1 MPAQLA
7 PASDGCSKPACA
19 SRVGCSPDLQSPSLA
34 PCAPPLPLAPRLPAC
49 LPACLPAVISY
60 LSSDISQQG
69 LLIIPCVVGQISQ
82 IFIGSALAKLF
93 ARQVK
98 ALHRQQAAA
107 GGTATDGSSGDL
119 KAAAAAAAAAA
130 VAAEPDVELA
140 EGSGKDADASS
151 KLAGSTGSTGSFE
164 SLGGGASRASGE
176 SSPKHSSG
184 APGAGGVTGRGSSIN
199 AATPQQHHQ

>member
-1 MPAQLA
+1 
-7 PASDGCSKPACA
+7 
-19 SRVGCSPDLQSPSLA
+19 
-34 PCAPPLPLAPRLPAC
+34 
-49 LPACLPAVISY
+49 
-60 LSSDISQQG
+60 
-69 LLIIPCVVGQISQ
+69 VVGQISQ

-107 GGTATDGSSGDL
+107 GGAATDGSSGDL

-151 KLAGSTGSTGSFE
+151 KLAGSTGSFE